1 MGTAPEEDD
10 LETREID
17 REGRETW
24 IGKFDFLM
32 TLIGFSVGIGN
43 IWRFP
48 YLCYK
53 NGGGVFLIPY
63 FIALFGAGLPLLL
76 LEVSLG
82 QFMSRSGIAVWNI
95 FPLVKGLGMATV
107 MTVFYLSLYYIVVI
121 AWTVYYL
128 FSSFTFGKLPWV
140 NCHSNFG
147 PNCRDAVTSN
157 MTATFGDKYKEPA
170 ELFWSKQVLGLSER
184 IEDLGNIQP
193 HLAISLL
200 VSWLIVYFCILRGVQ
215 WTGKIVWFTG
225 LFPYFMLILLFIRGI
240 TLEGAMEGIKFY
252 LYPDFSKLKEG
263 TVWLDA
269 GTQIFF
275 SMSLG
280 SGTMQTL
287 GSYNTFK
294 HNCLRD
300 CLTFTVVNC
309 MTSILGGFCIFSVL
323 GYMAYERHVPVSEVT
338 ESGPGLI
345 FIAYPKAL
353 SLMPIGSTVMTIAF
367 FVMVLFLGL
376 DSQFVQ
382 VEGVIS
388 QIMDAVPAF
397 FRHRFAR
404 PILVTTL
411 CVFYFL
417 TGLVFTCNGGMY
429 LFKIMDFY
437 SASGVVLLFICL
449 CETLTIAY
457 FYGGRRYVQD
467 LEAMMSIKISSYFT
481 ICWYLVTPSV
491 CVFIAIFYW
500 TNFEPL
506 TYNDYTYPAWSEAFG
521 WTLVSIT
528 CLTIPLFGV
537 LQYICGGQ
545 NWKDLKT
552 SMLREHQVHL
562 QSQRPYEII
571 QKEESDV

>member
-1 MGTAPEEDD
+1 MGTAPEAEVK
-10 LETREID
+10 TREID

-63 FIALFGAGLPLLL
+63 FIALFGAGLPLLF

-95 FPLVKGLGMATV
+95 FPLVKGLGVATAL
-107 MTVFYLSLYYIVVI
+107 TVFYLSLYYIVVI

-128 FSSFTFGKLPWV
+128 YSSLTFGNLPWV
-140 NCHSNFG
+140 ECHPNFG
-147 PNCRDAVTSN
+147 PDCRDSVTSN
-157 MTATFGDKYKEPA
+157 VTAIFGDKFKEPA
-170 ELFWSKQVLGLSER
+170 ELFWSKQVLGLSDR
-184 IEDLGNIQP
+184 IEDLGNMQP

-200 VSWLIVYFCILRGVQ
+200 VSWLIVYFCIIRGVQ

-225 LFPYFMLILLFIRGI
+225 LFPYFMLITLFIRGI
-240 TLEGAMEGIKFY
+240 TLPGALEGIKFY
-252 LYPDFSKLKEG
+252 LKPDFARLKEG

-280 SGTMQTL
+280 GGTMQTL
-287 GSYNTFK
+287 GSYNNFK

-309 MTSILGGFCIFSVL
+309 LTSILGGFCIFSVL
-323 GYMAYERHVPVSEVT
+323 GYMAYEKQVEVSDVT

-367 FVMVLFLGL
+367 FIMVLFLGL

-388 QIMDAVPAF
+388 QIMDALPAF
-397 FRHRFAR
+397 FRHKFAR
-404 PILVTTL
+404 PILVTTS

-417 TGLVFTCNGGMY
+417 TGLVFTTNGGMY
-429 LFKIMDFY
+429 LFQMMDFY
-437 SASGVVLLFICL
+437 SASGIVLLCICV
-449 CETLTIAY
+449 CEALTIAY
-457 FYGGRRYVQD
+457 LYGGKRYVRD
-467 LEAMMSIKISSYFT
+467 LEAMMSIKIPSYFAA
-481 ICWYLVTPSV
+481 CWYVITPLV
-491 CVFIAIFYW
+491 CLFIAFFFW
-500 TNFEPL
+500 TNFKPL
-506 TYNDYTYPAWSEAFG
+506 TYNNYTYPPWSEALG
-521 WTLVSIT
+521 WGLVSVT
-528 CLTIPLFGV
+528 CLTIPLFGL
-537 LQYICGGQ
+537 LQFICGRQKFG
-545 NWKDLKT
+545 DLKT
-552 SMLREHQVHL
+552 AMLREHQVHEKSE
-562 QSQRPYEII
+562 QPYEII
-571 QKEESDV
+571 QREESDV